1 MATQTRLRCSKVEV
15 IATKIYGRHHEL
27 IDRNEISISQMA
39 MNMSPFTQ
47 MFYIL
52 FLLDRTHP

>member
-39 MNMSPFTQ
+39 RVQIDEFT
-47 MFYIL
+47 FVLGY
-52 FLLDRTHP
+52 